1 MLWREMDSVRYYI
14 ALFLVAVMPGVFLYW
29 FSVHPWVRFWR
40 KVGPYLTT
48 GIHVGLIVVLA
59 AGVILIREPLLSVE
73 FGTNLGLIL
82 LAVPVYLLA
91 AVVRFQ
97 QSRRLGSRILLGFPE
112 LAPATYGSKLVTE
125 GIYSRLR
132 HPRYV
137 QILLALLAYAL
148 FCNYLAVYV
157 VLLAGLVWIVLVA
170 RVEEKELRDRF
181 GAEYESYCARVPR
194 FVPLYRGW
202 NLAWKKRR

>member
-1 MLWREMDSVRYYI
+1 MLWRKMDSVRYYI
-14 ALFLVAVMPGVFLYW
+14 ALFLVAAMPGVFLYW

-40 KVGPYLTT
+40 KVGPRLTV
-48 GIHVGLIVVLA
+48 GIHIGLIGVTA
-59 AGVILIREPLLSVE
+59 AGVFLIREPLLSVE
-73 FGTNLGLIL
+73 FGANLGLIL
-82 LAVPVYLLA
+82 LAVPVYVLA

-97 QSRRLGSRILLGFPE
+97 QSRRLGTRMLLGFPE

-137 QILLALLAYAL
+137 QILLVLLAYAL
-148 FCNYLAVYV
+148 FCNYLALYV
-157 VLLAGLVWIVLVA
+157 VFLVSLVWIVLVV
-170 RVEEKELRDRF
+170 RVEERELRDRF

-194 FVPLYRGW
+194 FVPLYRSS